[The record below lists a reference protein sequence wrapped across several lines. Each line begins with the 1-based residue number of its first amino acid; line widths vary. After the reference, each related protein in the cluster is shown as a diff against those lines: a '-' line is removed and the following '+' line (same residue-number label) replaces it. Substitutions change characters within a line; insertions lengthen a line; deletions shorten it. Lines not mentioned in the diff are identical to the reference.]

1 MLATYGRSGVNSFKG
16 ENFFSSIRKY
26 INRLFIKKYRG
37 FSGGPMVRNL
47 PAMQGTLVESLV

>member
-1 MLATYGRSGVNSFKG
+1 MATYGRSGVNSFKG

>member
-37 FSGGPMVRNL
+37 FSGGPVVRNL
-47 PAMQGTLVESLV
+47 PCNAGDIG